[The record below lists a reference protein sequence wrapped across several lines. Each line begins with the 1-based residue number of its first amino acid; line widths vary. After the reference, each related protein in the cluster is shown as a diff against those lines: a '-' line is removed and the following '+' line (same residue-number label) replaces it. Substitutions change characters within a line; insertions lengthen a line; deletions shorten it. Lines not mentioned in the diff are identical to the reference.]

1 MWGDGSYI
9 LREPATWRVLALA
22 VALLIYG
29 VLGSPAPP
37 GLRFQEILVF
47 VGLILFVGWR
57 APLLLASGMTLFSP
71 GRGSELGDEQLAFR
85 TASLVL
91 VGLLW
96 LGSLRGLWNGWGITD
111 MVRDILPFLFL
122 SLPVLLAPG
131 LSRLSPARFTLLV
144 DCAGWAGCALAL
156 RWWIGAGLALSAL
169 GTAPLGEGK
178 DYLLNSA
185 LVPFAG
191 VWLSLR
197 AVSRPGGLG
206 RRLWWRMGIPLLYGL
221 GGLACLL
228 ALAATI
234 HRAALGLSLLAI
246 LLGLWRLLA
255 QRPLFSVLLG
265 SGLLLLVVIAGAPL
279 AGVAGL
285 VAAKTESVGLNN
297 RVGEVLAVLDQVGRD
312 PLAFMIGDGW
322 GALVANPAVGYWRV
336 SYTHSALS
344 YFLLKAG
351 LVGLIG
357 MALYAGILAAR
368 VARTALVQPALFL
381 AAAPSLL
388 IGGFLHTSYKY
399 LCFSIILALVASE
412 SKLPFTRE
420 KTTYNL
426 LI

>member
-1 MWGDGSYI
+1 LGA
-9 LREPATWRVLALA
+9 PATWRVAALALA
-22 VALLIYG
+22 MLIYG
-29 VLGSPAPP
+29 ALGSPAPP
-37 GLRFQEILVF
+37 GLRLQEILVF
-47 VGLILFVGWR
+47 GGLILFIGWR
-57 APLLLASGMTLFSP
+57 APLLLASGLALFSP
-71 GRGSELGDEQLAFR
+71 ARGVGSGDGRLAFR

-96 LGSLRGLWNGWGITD
+96 LGCLRGLWNGWGVTD
-111 MVRDILPFLFL
+111 MARDILPFLFL

-156 RWWIGAGLALSAL
+156 RWWIGAGMAFSAL

-191 VWLSLR
+191 VWLCLR
-197 AVSRPGGLG
+197 AVSRPGGNG
-206 RRLWWRMGIPLLYGL
+206 PQPWRMGVPLFYGL

-246 LLGLWRLLA
+246 LLGLWQVLA
-255 QRPLFSVLLG
+255 RRPLFSLLLG
-265 SGLLLLVVIAGAPL
+265 GGLLVLVLVAGGPL

-312 PLAFMIGDGW
+312 PLAFLIGDGW

-344 YFLLKAG
+344 YFLLK
-351 LVGLIG
+351 VGLLG
-357 MALYAGILAAR
+357 LAAMALYAGLLAAR
-368 VARTALVQPALFL
+368 IARTASIHPALFL

-388 IGGFLHTSYKY
+388 IGCFLHTSFKY
-399 LCFSIILALVASE
+399 LCFSIILALVASSNE
-412 SKLPFTRE
+412 LPFTRE
-420 KTTYNL
+420 KMEHNL
-426 LI
+426 LT

>member
-1 MWGDGSYI
+1 MGA
-9 LREPATWRVLALA
+9 PTTWQVAALA
-22 VALLIYG
+22 MAMLVYG
-29 VLGSPAPP
+29 ALGSPAPS
-37 GLRFQEILVF
+37 GLRLQEMLIF
-47 VGLILFVGWR
+47 AGLILFIGWR
-57 APLLLASGMTLFSP
+57 SPLLLGSGLSLFSN
-71 GRGSELGDEQLAFR
+71 GRAGGGQGGIDLAFR
-85 TASLVL
+85 IASLVM

-96 LGSLRGLWNGWGITD
+96 LGCLRGLWNGWGFAD
-111 MVRDILPFLFL
+111 MARDILPFLFL

-156 RWWIGAGLALSAL
+156 RWWIGAGMALSAL

-191 VWLSLR
+191 IWLCLR
-197 AVSRPGGLG
+197 AVSYLVDRRGQ
-206 RRLWWRMGIPLLYGL
+206 RRLWRMALSLLYGV
-221 GGLACLL
+221 GGIACLL

-246 LLGLWRLLA
+246 LLGLWRLLIR
-255 QRPLFSVLLG
+255 RPLLSLLLG
-265 SGLLLLVVIAGAPL
+265 AGLLVLVVVAGAPL

-297 RVGEVLAVLDQVGRD
+297 RVGEILAVLDQVGRD
-312 PLAFMIGDGW
+312 PLAFLIGDGW

-344 YFLLKAG
+344 YFLLKVGLLG
-351 LVGLIG
+351 LVG
-357 MALYAGILAAR
+357 MALYAGVLFARIARAAVIR
-368 VARTALVQPALFL
+368 PALVL

-388 IGGFLHTSYKY
+388 IGCFLHTSFKY
-399 LCFSIILALVASE
+399 LCFSIILALVASVNE
-412 SKLPFTRE
+412 LPFTRE
-420 KTTYNL
+420 EEEYTL
-426 LI
+426 LK